1 MFEWLLPKRHQHK
14 ISLVSIG
21 FSSDFHIRYEM
32 NPNSAYYELKFYTIG
47 LCEECNLIIKEY
59 INSKIINVS
68 EEDIHDVYKKLEQ
81 DGIYELHYAIKKLYD
96 MKEGNEHDN

>member
-1 MFEWLLPKRHQHK
+1 MVC
-14 ISLVSIG
+14 SL
-21 FSSDFHIRYEM
+21 
-32 NPNSAYYELKFYTIG
+32 
-47 LCEECNLIIKEY
+47 IKEY